1 MLHPDLDSLKTIL
14 YRAIQEVAWCKVSIV
29 EEDIKIDVTSKCSDN
44 GDMFR
49 ACTWT
54 RVCT

>member
-29 EEDIKIDVTSKCSDN
+29 EEDISKYSDN